1 MTYKVITKAMKGLI
15 IGTLIIMA
23 FTKGNIMNWIL
34 IGFTAGW
41 IVFMAV
47 YLIHK
52 SVKREDTADKKL
64 TGDSKG
70 DATAEDLT
78 HEDNRNPK
86 NEPDPLPKPAEAETW
101 YRMIGS
107 QLLTEA
113 ITELNTRGIK
123 KLEIKENGDIIVS
136 DTLMDTID
144 TLPEKSL
151 WGTLTELMCDDG
163 LTASIGNDEI
173 LISW

>member
-1 MTYKVITKAMKGLI
+1 MTYKVFSKAMKVLI

-23 FTKGNIMNWIL
+23 FTKGNIMDWLL
-34 IGFTAGW
+34 ISFTAGW

-52 SVKREDTADKKL
+52 SGKREGAADEDP
-64 TGDSKG
+64 TDIPE
-70 DATAEDLT
+70 DDDPAEDLPPD
-78 HEDNRNPK
+78 ENPEE
-86 NEPDPLPKPAEAETW
+86 EPDPLPNPTEAETW

-107 QLLTEA
+107 QLLTDA
-113 ITELNTRGIK
+113 ITDLNTRGIK
-123 KLEIKENGDIIVS
+123 KLEIKENGDIVVE
-136 DTLMDTID
+136 DATVDTID

-151 WGTLTELMCDDG
+151 WSTLTELMCDDG